1 MHDDDHPLAR
11 AYHRLLV
18 WDIMKRP
25 AATRL
30 AERALNPLIGKSI
43 VIYASKPRG
52 AGPVSRPGPPIPGA
66 SRPDDAAERAH
77 AIA

>member
-1 MHDDDHPLAR
+1 
-11 AYHRLLV
+11 
-18 WDIMKRP
+18 MKRP

-43 VIYASKPRG
+43 VIYADKPAEG
-52 AGPVSRPGPPIPGA
+52 AGARGVPVGQ
-66 SRPDDAAERAH
+66 AAERAH